1 MSGSNFSPIFSS
13 IIMSNLDFGPSGI
26 LLGVGSVPPTIGQ
39 NRIRLG
45 VRSVPLT
52 MVGVSV

>member
-1 MSGSNFSPIFSS
+1 MSGSNFYPLFSS

-26 LLGVGSVPPTIGQ
+26 LLGVGSVPLTTGQ
-39 NRIRLG
+39 NMILLG

-52 MVGVSV
+52 MVGVSL